1 MNLQRPKKQIVL
13 LGIMSRKPVAG
24 VVWQVLHYLLGFRQL
39 GYDVYYVEAHGLA
52 TGLLIEHGEEG
63 SFTAAAFVDGVMRRF
78 GLRQWLIVLCA
89 VVTSGFAT
97 GFAQVE
103 APQYGALVFAL
114 VTGPVLLAGLVFGT
128 GTALLVE
135 YVARRRRGRVYGVP
149 ASQAQSAV
157 GQDAEQTRASEVEP

>member
-24 VVWQVLHYLLGFRQL
+24 VVWQVLHYLLGFRRL

-52 TGLLIEHGEEG
+52 TGLLMEHGEEG
-63 SFTAAAFVDGVMRRF
+63 SFTAAAFIDGVMRRF

-89 VVTSGFAT
+89 VVSS
-97 GFAQVE
+97 GFAQVA

-114 VTGPVLLAGLVFGT
+114 VTGPALLAGLIFET
-128 GTALLVE
+128 GTALLRE
-135 YVARRRRGRVYGVP
+135 YVARRRQAHGRQRGQNSPPSTARE
-149 ASQAQSAV
+149 SS
-157 GQDAEQTRASEVEP
+157 DKESSES